1 MFQLLTLVVVVIIIA
16 VVAFMLVVVSAT
28 RAALDRSDRSDRREE
43 QHRRRKERPAVHGG
57 QEAWRQWAAYYRGLA
72 EQAHAEGNINSSTTY
87 DSLAETYRALAGDA
101 P

>member
-1 MFQLLTLVVVVIIIA
+1 MFQLLTLVVVVIIA
-16 VVAFMLVVVSAT
+16 VAAFMLVVVSAT
-28 RAALDRSDRSDRREE
+28 RAALDRSDRREE
-43 QHRRRKERPAVHGG
+43 QHRRRKERPAVHEG